1 MLLASPQSALHDGIL
16 FSMREYLMLNSFE
29 FLVASQ
35 RIHDLSADN
44 GTLNESRIGYGS
56 RKNLWPE
63 KDREGEASRGQRGI
77 KSHCVAD
84 RTKTREGVDWALWLP

>member
-1 MLLASPQSALHDGIL
+1 
-16 FSMREYLMLNSFE
+16 MLNSFE

-44 GTLNESRIGYGS
+44 GKLRESRTGYGI
-56 RKNLWPE
+56 RENLWPE

-77 KSHCVAD
+77 KSHCVAEQD
-84 RTKTREGVDWALWLP
+84 KGGSGLGSMAPMKNGL